1 MNNKDMPKAQRQA
14 DLEKSI
20 DDIIHLIGQY
30 ENQLVTPANPEQEL
44 NANRRLDELNQLL
57 AVQEEKLERL
67 KSPDAKISTGRLQ
80 IPETANHEIQR
91 KLEEIKDEVTRSV
104 DRLMLGQ
111 EAIGHFLSETRNQE
125 LQSIIQL
132 LHDGSI
138 QQEDMK
144 NALDIILQ
152 AVAILQPSQHK
163 ISSEI
168 ENSLRGASLA
178 LDSDLNLQG
187 KLELTL
193 PIIPLLLDYKVEVA
207 AANIIDLN
215 KMWEDLKRKWR
226 KQTRQTDDNE
236 FDASLNSGANAILF
250 KIEHSDYNAELSA
263 ENKNF
268 LKSLFAQIKQPEHVG
283 EIAMNI
289 NNITVA
295 QAADVFIQTSRSVA
309 YFLSSLAEYHSKWSK
324 LILADR
330 NTEQSMQLLEAIQ
343 DQILLA
349 SSLIEQFSA
358 PQDFHV
364 YEYETQNVL
373 NSVNQL
379 QRLLDDINQFL
390 ISGNI
395 PPDISLQMERL
406 FDDLVFYAT
415 KYLIVVNDLAGSIK
429 KQKPYLQ

>member
-1 MNNKDMPKAQRQA
+1 
-14 DLEKSI
+14 
-20 DDIIHLIGQY
+20 
-30 ENQLVTPANPEQEL
+30 
-44 NANRRLDELNQLL
+44 
-57 AVQEEKLERL
+57 
-67 KSPDAKISTGRLQ
+67 
-80 IPETANHEIQR
+80 
-91 KLEEIKDEVTRSV
+91 
-104 DRLMLGQ
+104 
-111 EAIGHFLSETRNQE
+111 
-125 LQSIIQL
+125 
-132 LHDGSI
+132 
-138 QQEDMK
+138 
-144 NALDIILQ
+144 
-152 AVAILQPSQHK
+152 
-163 ISSEI
+163 
-168 ENSLRGASLA
+168 
-178 LDSDLNLQG
+178 
-187 KLELTL
+187 
-193 PIIPLLLDYKVEVA
+193 
-207 AANIIDLN
+207 
-215 KMWEDLKRKWR
+215 
-226 KQTRQTDDNE
+226 
-236 FDASLNSGANAILF
+236 
-250 KIEHSDYNAELSA
+250 
-263 ENKNF
+263 
-268 LKSLFAQIKQPEHVG
+268 
-283 EIAMNI
+283 MNI

>member
-1 MNNKDMPKAQRQA
+1 
-14 DLEKSI
+14 
-20 DDIIHLIGQY
+20 
-30 ENQLVTPANPEQEL
+30 
-44 NANRRLDELNQLL
+44 
-57 AVQEEKLERL
+57 
-67 KSPDAKISTGRLQ
+67 
-80 IPETANHEIQR
+80 
-91 KLEEIKDEVTRSV
+91 
-104 DRLMLGQ
+104 MLGQ

-144 NALDIILQ
+144 NALDIIRQ
-152 AVAILQPSQHK
+152 AVAFLQASQDK

-295 QAADVFIQTSRSVA
+295 QAADVFIKTTSSVA